1 MAEPTTNG
9 QVEVDYEALPIGLG
23 LGVNMAA
30 GALVSTSAV
39 LNYPSLSP
47 FMKRKLIVAHDMRYL
62 FMTRPHL
69 ISTTQLL
76 LHF

>member
-47 FMKRKLIVAHDMRYL
+47 IHETQTHCRTRHALPFHDSS
-62 FMTRPHL
+62 P
-69 ISTTQLL
+69 S
-76 LHF
+76 